1 MHAYLIM
8 AHKNLEQI
16 KKLLKLLDYS
26 QNDIYIHIDTKA
38 DDSIKF
44 FDYTSCCTKSK
55 VIQSS
60 LFKSAWGSYSLVECE
75 LFLLRQATKNRKYD
89 YYHLISGMDLP
100 LKNQLE
106 IHQFFKKNNG
116 KQ

>member
-38 DDSIKF
+38 DDSI
-44 FDYTSCCTKSK
+44 
-55 VIQSS
+55 
-60 LFKSAWGSYSLVECE
+60 
-75 LFLLRQATKNRKYD
+75 
-89 YYHLISGMDLP
+89 
-100 LKNQLE
+100 
-106 IHQFFKKNNG
+106 
-116 KQ
+116 